1 MTTEPEEILQFTV
14 AKEEG
19 TLRLDRFLALRMPD
33 WSRSQIQRLI
43 REGRVRVEGE
53 LPRKVGQAVEIE
65 QRILVEPV
73 QATREAF
80 AEDLPLEVVFDDPEF
95 AVVNK
100 PAGMVV
106 HAGAG
111 VNSGTLVNA
120 LLFHLGRLSTSADQI
135 RPGIVHRLDKMT
147 SGLMVIAKNDGAH
160 RKLAEQFKAKT
171 VTKFYRVLVHGR
183 MPENQGEISLPVGR
197 DRRNRVKMR
206 AGGLAPR
213 TALTKFEVTKRF
225 EGFTLLRVRPETGRT
240 HQVRVHFSA
249 RGKPVVGDTLY
260 GAPSRFWLG
269 GRWWGTLERNFLHA
283 EEIRFRHP
291 STGEPLIFRAALPEE
306 LEDFLE
312 RLRSAAA

>member
-1 MTTEPEEILQFTV
+1 MTPEPEEILQFTV

-19 TLRLDRFLALRMPD
+19 TFRLDRFLALRMPD

-53 LPRKVGQAVEIE
+53 LPRKAGQPVETE

-73 QATREAF
+73 QATRKAF

-120 LLFHLGRLSTSADQI
+120 LLFHLGRLSTSADEL

-183 MPENQGEISLPVGR
+183 MPEDQGEIGLPVGR

-206 AGGLAPR
+206 AGG
-213 TALTKFEVTKRF
+213 
-225 EGFTLLRVRPETGRT
+225 
-240 HQVRVHFSA
+240 
-249 RGKPVVGDTLY
+249 
-260 GAPSRFWLG
+260 W
-269 GRWWGTLERNFLHA
+269 
-283 EEIRFRHP
+283 
-291 STGEPLIFRAALPEE
+291 PLVPP
-306 LEDFLE
+306 
-312 RLRSAAA
+312 